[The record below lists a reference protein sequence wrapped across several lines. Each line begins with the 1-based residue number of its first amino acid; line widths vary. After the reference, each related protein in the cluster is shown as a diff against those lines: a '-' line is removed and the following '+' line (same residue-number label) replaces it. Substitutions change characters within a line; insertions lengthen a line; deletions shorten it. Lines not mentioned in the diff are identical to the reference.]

1 MECWHYSCTPQTPF
15 LLFSSFKETLITDTN
30 QFGVEKCYKKKH
42 KQTRKKQWNQVVNWT
57 SLSGASFVKKDNL
70 WGVKH
75 WNKQVGW
82 KSACAFFLSFQTLT
96 QVFRDKTEVLL
107 ALSFREKQQF
117 FGLFSQLAKE
127 TCLRNPCFELSSMNW
142 KPSMSYS

>member
-1 MECWHYSCTPQTPF
+1 MLQEKTQ
-15 LLFSSFKETLITDTN
+15 TN
-30 QFGVEKCYKKKH
+30 QKKTMEPGCELNFTK
-42 KQTRKKQWNQVVNWT
+42 W
-57 SLSGASFVKKDNL
+57 SLFVKKDNL

-127 TCLRNPCFELSSMNW
+127 TCFELSSMDW
-142 KPSMSYS
+142 EPSMSYS